1 MANRQ
6 WGSAPRSAPH
16 AGGQTGLELAIQ
28 PGNMLIFGPGAVFSA
43 FPSFFTQIPLTFAA
57 LILNK
62 LC

>member
-1 MANRQ
+1 MGGRPP
-6 WGSAPRSAPH
+6 GFGTPG
-16 AGGQTGLELAIQ
+16 GGQTGLELAVQ
-28 PGNMLIFGPGAVFSA
+28 PGNLPIFGPGAVFSA